1 MRHSIGHGRAP
12 SVTHGLSQLF
22 PTMRRA
28 AEEAFIAG
36 NAIRYVYEEMQE
48 ALDFYYSK
56 LAAASH
62 CLSGR
67 HAEVMI

>member
-1 MRHSIGHGRAP
+1 MRRSIGRGRAP

-22 PTMRRA
+22 PTTRRV
-28 AEEAFIAG
+28 AEEVFISG
-36 NAIRYVYEEMQE
+36 NAIKYVYEEMQE

-56 LAAASH
+56 LVAASH

-67 HAEVMI
+67 RAEVIV